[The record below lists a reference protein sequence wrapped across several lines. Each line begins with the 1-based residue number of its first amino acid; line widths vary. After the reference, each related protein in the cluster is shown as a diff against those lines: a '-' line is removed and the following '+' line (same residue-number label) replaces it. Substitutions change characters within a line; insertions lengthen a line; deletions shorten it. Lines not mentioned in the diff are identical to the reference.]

1 MKRLYTRS
9 QCRGTGLGRGMAE
22 AALNFARNTG
32 YRQMLLD
39 TLPQLVAAQALY
51 RSLGF
56 RACQAYYDN
65 TPLGC
70 CCVTLDLVSA
80 DEPR

>member
-39 TLPQLVAAQALY
+39 TLTQLVAAQ
-51 RSLGF
+51 
-56 RACQAYYDN
+56 
-65 TPLGC
+65 
-70 CCVTLDLVSA
+70 
-80 DEPR
+80 